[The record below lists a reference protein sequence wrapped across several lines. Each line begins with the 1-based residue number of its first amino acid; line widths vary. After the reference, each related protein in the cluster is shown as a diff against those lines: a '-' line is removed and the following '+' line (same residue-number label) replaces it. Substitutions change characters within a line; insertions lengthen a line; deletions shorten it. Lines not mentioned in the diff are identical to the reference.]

1 MSPFKGQ
8 GANQALLDAL
18 SLCKHIQASDIARV
32 GRMPISLSLR
42 AYEEEMLARGRVK
55 AGRSREAARLLHCDA
70 ALSKANVTRASAAE
84 RKQGQSDVCDPFE

>member
-18 SLCKHIQASDIARV
+18 SLCKHILASDVARP
-32 GRMPISLSLR
+32 GRAPIVSSLR

-70 ALSKANVTRASAAE
+70 ALSKANMTRASAAE
-84 RKQGQSDVCDPFE
+84 KGWGHTDD